1 MPNRHRHLRLVADP
15 MPPTTLR
22 LAFAST
28 DRMTVDQHFGAS
40 TAFAIY
46 AVDGHSAQLIEVI
59 EFIDTV
65 QDEYH
70 DKLPTKIAAL
80 VDCTAVYCLA
90 AGSSAIQRLLA
101 AGVQPIRV
109 EPGAPIEQLLT
120 EFQQELN
127 NGPSGW
133 LARVIKA
140 RMPADSHRFDA
151 MAAEGWHESN

>member
-1 MPNRHRHLRLVADP
+1 MPNRHRHLRLVAEP

-28 DRMTVDQHFGAS
+28 DRVTVDQHFGAS

-46 AVDGHSAQLIEVI
+46 AVNGRRAQLVEVI

-65 QDEYH
+65 LDEHH

-80 VDCTAVYCLA
+80 ADCAAVYCLA
-90 AGSSAIQRLLA
+90 VGSSAVQRLLA

-109 EPGAPIEQLLT
+109 ESESPIEQLLA
-120 EFQQELN
+120 EFQQDLN
-127 NGPSGW
+127 NGPRGW

-140 RMPADSHRFDA
+140 RGPADSQRFDA
-151 MAAEGWHESN
+151 MAAEGWHESS

>member
-1 MPNRHRHLRLVADP
+1 MPNRHRHLRLVAEH
-15 MPPTTLR
+15 MPLTTLR

-46 AVDGHSAQLIEVI
+46 AVDGHSAQLVEVI
-59 EFIDTV
+59 EFIDSV
-65 QDEYH
+65 QDNHH
-70 DKLPTKIAAL
+70 DKLHTKIAAL
-80 VDCTAVYCLA
+80 ADCTAVYCLA

-109 EPGAPIEQLLT
+109 ESGSPIEQLLA
-120 EFQQELN
+120 EFQQELH

-133 LARVIKA
+133 LARVLKA
-140 RMPADSHRFDA
+140 REPADSQRFDA
-151 MAAEGWHESN
+151 MATEGWHESS